1 MKEWHDSH
9 RNQNNSISKPKSKK
23 KKKKKPTKLA
33 EQPIQNPLTSLQ
45 NGPPTGNT

>member
-1 MKEWHDSH
+1 MTVIETKTIQYQS
-9 RNQNNSISKPKSKK
+9 QKV